1 MTADPQAIAG
11 ALGGE
16 VSGGQVLAP
25 GPGHSATDR
34 SLSIKL
40 DSAAPEGFV
49 VHCFADD
56 DPLECRDY
64 VRAKLGLPPK
74 LRPKKRGDW
83 LPTIAAYIYRD
94 KNGAPYLRVQRT
106 ATKQFFQQRWDGADW
121 IKGKP
126 QGPKVP
132 YRLPELLAA
141 APTTAIYV
149 CEGEKDCDSLAKIGF
164 TATTNSEG
172 ADNGKGAK
180 WTPDLNVHFKDRIVF
195 ILPDNDEPGR
205 KHAEHVARGLH
216 SVAKSVRVV
225 ELPGLPPGGDV
236 TDWLET
242 DPSGAR
248 LVKACERAPLWEP
261 GAEDVRISELAGLSK
276 FAYARRRKEEAKK
289 LSITAAALDDVVKDA
304 RIAASGGKLLYEHWN
319 VEPWPEAVD
328 TADLLQSIQDR
339 IKRHVIVSDA
349 GALAVALWT
358 AMSWVHERSAVHS
371 PILMVTSVERD
382 SGKTTLLG
390 VLGFLIR
397 RSLLSVSVS
406 AAALYRSIEKWQP
419 SFVID
424 EADAI
429 FRDNELL
436 REVINASWTRGQG
449 VLRCQPETN
458 EPFLFPTFCPKVIG
472 LKGRKLPDTT
482 LNRSIIV
489 ELKRKLPTEKVT
501 DFLHID
507 DAGLTELRR
516 KLARWADD
524 NADRLAAANP
534 VAPEG
539 FINRVA
545 ANWRLLLAIAELA
558 GGDWPER
565 ARKAAMV
572 LVGPETSLGI
582 KLLSDVRDAFIAE
595 DAEELSTQE
604 LVDYLTGL
612 EDRDWSEL
620 NRGKPITKV
629 WLSRQLGKFGLASG
643 NVGERGSRL
652 RGWRFDTFTEAFARY
667 LSVTPLQTRTLAH
680 NRMKWAL
687 LAKTNSHT
695 PKPVCELKSR
705 RNPITTGLW
714 ASVRVCKGGLPKGH
728 RSTRALT

>member
-1 MTADPQAIAG
+1 
-11 ALGGE
+11 
-16 VSGGQVLAP
+16 
-25 GPGHSATDR
+25 
-34 SLSIKL
+34 
-40 DSAAPEGFV
+40 
-49 VHCFADD
+49 
-56 DPLECRDY
+56 
-64 VRAKLGLPPK
+64 
-74 LRPKKRGDW
+74 
-83 LPTIAAYIYRD
+83 
-94 KNGAPYLRVQRT
+94 
-106 ATKQFFQQRWDGADW
+106 
-121 IKGKP
+121 
-126 QGPKVP
+126 
-132 YRLPELLAA
+132 
-141 APTTAIYV
+141 
-149 CEGEKDCDSLAKIGF
+149 
-164 TATTNSEG
+164 
-172 ADNGKGAK
+172 
-180 WTPDLNVHFKDRIVF
+180 
-195 ILPDNDEPGR
+195 
-205 KHAEHVARGLH
+205 
-216 SVAKSVRVV
+216 
-225 ELPGLPPGGDV
+225 
-236 TDWLET
+236 
-242 DPSGAR
+242 
-248 LVKACERAPLWEP
+248 
-261 GAEDVRISELAGLSK
+261 
-276 FAYARRRKEEAKK
+276 
-289 LSITAAALDDVVKDA
+289 
-304 RIAASGGKLLYEHWN
+304 
-319 VEPWPEAVD
+319 
-328 TADLLQSIQDR
+328 
-339 IKRHVIVSDA
+339 
-349 GALAVALWT
+349 
-358 AMSWVHERSAVHS
+358 MSWVHERSAVHS

-667 LSVTPLQTRTLAH
+667 LSVTPPA
-680 NRMKWAL
+680 
-687 LAKTNSHT
+687 NSHT
-695 PKPVCELKSR
+695 RTQPHEMGTSCENKLAHTETGVRVEKSQKPNNDGLVGECASLQGGSPQGTPLHASPDIAPAAPSAGNGGAFPRVCEHCGGSEQPDNPVQDCSVDGR
-705 RNPITTGLW
+705 RLLLHRNCQRDWLHTGE
-714 ASVRVCKGGLPKGH
+714 SE
-728 RSTRALT
+728 SQ